1 MRKKKNMF
9 PEVPVPPY
17 TMADT
22 DIPAELFEPLPEED
36 KLTDVINRP
45 SISYWQNAYMKM
57 KADKLAV
64 VGIIFIIFM
73 ILVAIFVP
81 ILSPYTYDGQD
92 YNAIYQSPC
101 AEHPL
106 GTDMF
111 GRDLLV
117 RVAYGARIS
126 LTIGI
131 VTALVSLVVGVLF
144 GGISGFFGGKVDML
158 MMRIVEVLS
167 SVPHLLVV
175 IMMSVVLES
184 SSIPT
189 LLFAMTVTGWCP
201 IARLVRSQMLQI
213 SRSEYVTAA
222 KIMGVSPLKIVMRHM
237 IPNTISVII
246 VAITFRIPGFI
257 FGEAFLSYVGL
268 GVQPPNTSWG
278 ALASAAQNSLLY
290 QPYMMFFPALLIAL
304 TMLSFTLMGDGL
316 RDALDPKLRR

>member
-1 MRKKKNMF
+1 
-9 PEVPVPPY
+9 
-17 TMADT
+17 
-22 DIPAELFEPLPEED
+22 
-36 KLTDVINRP
+36 
-45 SISYWQNAYMKM
+45 
-57 KADKLAV
+57 
-64 VGIIFIIFM
+64 
-73 ILVAIFVP
+73 
-81 ILSPYTYDGQD
+81 
-92 YNAIYQSPC
+92 
-101 AEHPL
+101 
-106 GTDMF
+106 
-111 GRDLLV
+111 
-117 RVAYGARIS
+117 
-126 LTIGI
+126 
-131 VTALVSLVVGVLF
+131 
-144 GGISGFFGGKVDML
+144 ML
-158 MMRIVEVLS
+158 MMRVVEILS

-213 SRSEYVTAA
+213 SRSEYVMAA
-222 KIMGVSPLKIVMRHM
+222 KIMGVSPLKIVVRHM
-237 IPNTISVII
+237 IPNTVSVII

-290 QPYMMFFPALLIAL
+290 HPYMMFFPALLIAL

>member
-1 MRKKKNMF
+1 
-9 PEVPVPPY
+9 
-17 TMADT
+17 
-22 DIPAELFEPLPEED
+22 
-36 KLTDVINRP
+36 
-45 SISYWQNAYMKM
+45 
-57 KADKLAV
+57 
-64 VGIIFIIFM
+64 
-73 ILVAIFVP
+73 
-81 ILSPYTYDGQD
+81 
-92 YNAIYQSPC
+92 
-101 AEHPL
+101 
-106 GTDMF
+106 
-111 GRDLLV
+111 
-117 RVAYGARIS
+117 
-126 LTIGI
+126 
-131 VTALVSLVVGVLF
+131 
-144 GGISGFFGGKVDML
+144 ML

-213 SRSEYVTAA
+213 SRSEYVTA
-222 KIMGVSPLKIVMRHM
+222 VSPLKIVMRHM